1 MSLIKTPVEISTLKI
16 GGKHLAAVLKSAAE
30 YAKPGVSLLALDAH
44 IENEIRARGC
54 TPAFKGF
61 EGFPNAAC
69 LSLNQEVVH
78 GIPDERV
85 LQDGDLIGID
95 VGLWYG
101 QLCSDAAVTV
111 GVGTISFEAQSL
123 LDHTQLALKKGLAAI
138 KPFRRVGAISAAI
151 EEVATTYNHG
161 IVRTLMGHG
170 VGHKI
175 HEEPDIPNFGKPGD
189 GILLRPGMVLAIEPM
204 FTNGGGEVY
213 TDVDGWGVIT
223 VDGSLS
229 AQFEHNVVVTNKGYE
244 ILV

>member
-1 MSLIKTPVEISTLKI
+1 MALIKTPTEIATLRI
-16 GGKHLAAVLKSAAE
+16 GGKHLRAVLTSAE
-30 YAKPGVSLLALDAH
+30 KYAQPGVSLLALDTH
-44 IENEIRARGC
+44 IEHEIRARGC

-61 EGFPNAAC
+61 EGFPNTAC

-78 GIPDERV
+78 GIPDDRILKE
-85 LQDGDLIGID
+85 GDVIGID

-101 QLCSDAAVTV
+101 QLCSDAAI
-111 GVGTISFEAQSL
+111 TIGIGSITPQAQDL
-123 LDHTQLALKKGLAAI
+123 LNHTQLALKKGLAAI

-151 EEVATTYNHG
+151 EEIANKFNHG

-189 GILLRPGMVLAIEPM
+189 GVLLKPGMVLAIEPM

-244 ILV
+244 LLV